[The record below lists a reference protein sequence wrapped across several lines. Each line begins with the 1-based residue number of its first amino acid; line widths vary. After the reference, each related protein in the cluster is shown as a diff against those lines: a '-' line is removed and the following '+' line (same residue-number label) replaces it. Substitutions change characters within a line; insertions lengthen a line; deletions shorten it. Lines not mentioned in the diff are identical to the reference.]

1 MSAFSNHLR
10 FHLVSLTVAVVAA
23 VAALGTATAMLLP
36 PAMFLG
42 WVAFSLAAPSL
53 RGGLANLVSF
63 EVGLVFGIG
72 TAIAIARLTPMLGMF
87 ATPVAVAG
95 VVVLVLSLR
104 GFAPFD
110 NPLAYFLGLTSF
122 FYSGL
127 APDTAS
133 FALLGAAGAIGAAS
147 SALAGRLEQWVTDGS
162 PARSPSGLPVSH

>member
-1 MSAFSNHLR
+1 MSAFSSPFR
-10 FHLVSLTVAVVAA
+10 FHLISLTVAA
-23 VAALGTATAMLLP
+23 VAAAATLGTTTAMLLP

-53 RGGLANLVSF
+53 RGGFANLVSF

-72 TAIAIARLTPMLGMF
+72 TAIVIARLTPTLDML
-87 ATPVAVAG
+87 ATPAAVAG

-104 GFAPFD
+104 RFAPFD

-127 APDTAS
+127 APDAAS
-133 FALLGAAGAIGAAS
+133 FALLAAAGAIGAAS
-147 SALAGRLEQWVTDGS
+147 SALAGHLERWMTNGS
-162 PARSPSGLPVSH
+162 PARSSSGLPVSH